1 MYYID
6 MRNKKVYE
14 LYNDPEAEYVKE
26 DFRND
31 CDAGLLYGED
41 PEDCMISSLVQYW
54 YDYLYTV
61 IVHDMISLEMESK
74 LRWLRCAICKYFKQN
89 NIEVKNVKYVNYTV
103 YVNFK

>member
-61 IVHDMISLEMESK
+61 IMHDMISLEMESK

-103 YVNFK
+103 YVDFK

>member
-54 YDYLYTV
+54 YDYLHTV

-103 YVNFK
+103 YVDFK

>member
-54 YDYLYTV
+54 YDYLFTV
-61 IVHDMISLEMESK
+61 IVHDMISLKMESE

-103 YVNFK
+103 YVDFK

>member
-14 LYNDPEAEYVKE
+14 LYHDPEAEHVKG

-41 PEDCMISSLVQYW
+41 PESCMISSLVQYW

-61 IVHDMISLEMESK
+61 IVHDMISLEMESELK
-74 LRWLRCAICKYFKQN
+74 WLRCAICKYFKQN
-89 NIEVKNVKYVNYTV
+89 KIEVKDVKYVDYTV

>member
-54 YDYLYTV
+54 YDYLHTV

-74 LRWLRCAICKYFKQN
+74 LRWLQCAICKYFKQN

-103 YVNFK
+103 YVDFK

>member
-41 PEDCMISSLVQYW
+41 PEVCMISSLVQYW
-54 YDYLYTV
+54 YDYLHTV

-89 NIEVKNVKYVNYTV
+89 NIEVKNVKYVKYTV
-103 YVNFK
+103 YVDFK

>member
-6 MRNKKVYE
+6 IGNKKVYE
-14 LYNDPEAEYVKE
+14 MYNDPEAEYVKE

-41 PEDCMISSLVQYW
+41 PEKCMINGYVQYW

-61 IVHDMISLEMESK
+61 IVHDMISLEMESE

-103 YVNFK
+103 YVDFK

>member
-31 CDAGLLYGED
+31 CNAGLLYGED
-41 PEDCMISSLVQYW
+41 PENCMISSLVQYW
-54 YDYLYTV
+54 YDYLFTV
-61 IVHDMISLEMESK
+61 IVHDMISLEMESA
-74 LRWLRCAICKYFKQN
+74 LRWLQCAICKYFKQN
-89 NIEVKNVKYVNYTV
+89 NVEVKDVKYVNYTV
-103 YVNFK
+103 YVDFK

>member
-41 PEDCMISSLVQYW
+41 PEKCMINSYVQYW
-54 YDYLYTV
+54 YDYLFTV
-61 IVHDMISLEMESK
+61 IVHDMISLEMESE

-103 YVNFK
+103 YVDFK

>member
-103 YVNFK
+103 YVDFK

>member
-14 LYNDPEAEYVKE
+14 LYNDPESEYVKE

-31 CDAGLLYGED
+31 CDAGLLYGEN

-54 YDYLYTV
+54 YDYLFTV
-61 IVHDMISLEMESK
+61 IVHDMISLEMESE
-74 LRWLRCAICKYFKQN
+74 LRWLRCEICKYFKQN

-103 YVNFK
+103 YVDFK

>member
-54 YDYLYTV
+54 YDYLFTV
-61 IVHDMISLEMESK
+61 IVHDMISLEMESG

-103 YVNFK
+103 YVDFK